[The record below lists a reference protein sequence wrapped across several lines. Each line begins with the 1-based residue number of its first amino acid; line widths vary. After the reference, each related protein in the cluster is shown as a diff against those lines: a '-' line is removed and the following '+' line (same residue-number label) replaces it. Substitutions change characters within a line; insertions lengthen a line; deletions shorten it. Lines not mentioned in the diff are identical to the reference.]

1 MGRRAIAFSAVALV
15 VSSAALTAQVRVTKP
30 NGFTLELGGKC
41 FIYSLGYQRDINPTF
56 ALDAGISYL
65 GGGSGQGSAGLFV
78 LTGGARLYML
88 KKPASPY
95 ISGGI
100 GWISAGTGDVGPA
113 DTSGSTMMG
122 YISPGFEFRSESG
135 FVFRGG
141 VYLILIQDVFFVWP
155 GLTFGIAF

>member
-1 MGRRAIAFSAVALV
+1 MSRRAIVFLAMALV
-15 VSSAALTAQVRVTKP
+15 ISSAALTAQVRVTKP
-30 NGFTLELGGKC
+30 NDFTLELGGKC
-41 FIYSLGYQRDINPTF
+41 FIYSLGYQRDISPAF

-65 GGGSGQGSAGLFV
+65 GGGSAQGSLGLFV
-78 LTGGARLYML
+78 LTGGARLYLL

-113 DTSGSTMMG
+113 DTSASAMMG
-122 YISPGFEFRSESG
+122 YISPGFEFRSEGG

-141 VYLILIQDVFFVWP
+141 VYLILIEDVFFVWP
-155 GLTFGIAF
+155 GLTLGIAF